1 LAMSESSK
9 RDSISLKFGLVRKLK
24 IFLVGRP
31 GTKVT
36 AWWLGKCEHQVRLS
50 HSMTSNEFKES
61 QRREQRDAETTE
73 GLLTD

>member
-1 LAMSESSK
+1 MAIGERAK
-9 RDSISLKFGLVRKLK
+9 RDSISLKFGLVRETK

-36 AWWLGKCEHQVRLS
+36 GWRLGKCKHQVRLS